1 MAFST
6 FKDLL
11 VWQKAHALTK
21 LIYEITGSFPISEKF
36 SLANQIRRAAVSVP
50 SNVVEGLRRK
60 SLKDSLNFF
69 NIAEGSLEEL
79 KYQLLLSFELKF
91 MDRER
96 FEKAEDLACQTGKL
110 LYRFIQSQK
119 KNLPH

>member
-1 MAFST
+1 MAFRT

-21 LIYEITGSFPISEKF
+21 IIYKITVAFPASEKF

-50 SNVVEGLRRK
+50 SNLVEGLRRK
-60 SLKDSLNFF
+60 SLKDSLNFY
-69 NIAEGSLEEL
+69 NIAEGSLEEV
-79 KYQLLLSFELKF
+79 KYQLLLSFEL
-91 MDRER
+91 R
-96 FEKAEDLACQTGKL
+96 FITQEEYEQAADLAEQTGKL

-119 KNLPH
+119 NNL